1 MRNGMVT
8 GADGRK
14 GGENQDWILSR
25 VAPSLARSTT
35 EVNSA
40 VGERGAAH
48 GGLEKDL
55 SRLDSFE

>member
-1 MRNGMVT
+1 ME
-8 GADGRK
+8 GREASPK
-14 GGENQDWILSR
+14 IVFCLE
-25 VAPSLARSTT
+25 SLARSTT